1 MVDIDIKDKWR
12 LILGKTAQEDM
23 PLDGDQEFLSEEGS
37 SRRYTLG
44 DLDQCLDYVY
54 ESDMTDRHGGEKKVT
69 GGKEKPRITA
79 ANWLNTSKKLFPMGI
94 YEIVQKDALANGRI
108 DALLQD
114 DQFVAQLEP
123 NMELLT
129 SILALNN
136 NLPAKA
142 MENARLLVKKVVDEL
157 REHFK
162 LEARRAFYGKRDLN
176 AMPVRTFRNLDMK
189 RIIKANI
196 KNYQPDGGYIIPNQ
210 LFFTAKS
217 IRSPMHNIFVVVDQS
232 GSMLDSYAY
241 SAIIASVF
249 ASLGCLNTRMVVYS
263 TEVVDY
269 TDYLDDVLE
278 LLFKSQLCGGTET
291 CKALSYIERYITEP
305 SKTIVVLISDLYDSE
320 PAKMVSM
327 IKDQIGEGVK
337 YLVLP
342 SLSDTAPNYYQTVA
356 NKLASVGANVAVLSP
371 DRLVEYV
378 AQLVRKV

>member
-54 ESDMTDRHGGEKKVT
+54 ESEMTDGLGDDKKVK
-69 GGKEKPRITA
+69 GSKEKPRITA

-129 SILALNN
+129 SILALQN

-196 KNYQPDGGYIIPNQ
+196 KHYQQDGGYIIPNQ

-217 IRSPMHNIFVVVDQS
+217 IRSPMHNIFIVVDQS

-278 LLFKSQLCGGTET
+278 LLFKSQLSGGTET

-320 PAKMVSM
+320 PTKMVSM
-327 IKDQIGEGVK
+327 IKDQIGEGVQ

-342 SLSDTAPNYYQTVA
+342 SLSDTAPNYYQEA
-356 NKLASVGANVAVLSP
+356 AKKLASVGANVAVLSP

>member
-23 PLDGDQEFLSEEGS
+23 PLDGDQEFLSEEDS

-54 ESDMTDRHGGEKKVT
+54 ESDMTDGHGGDKKVK

-129 SILALNN
+129 SILALKN

-263 TEVVDY
+263 TDVVDY

-278 LLFKSQLCGGTET
+278 LLFKSQLSGGTET

-356 NKLASVGANVAVLSP
+356 NQLASVGANVAVLSP

>member
-54 ESDMTDRHGGEKKVT
+54 ESDMTDGNGGEKKVT

-196 KNYQPDGGYIIPNQ
+196 KHYQPDGGYIIPNQ

>member
-54 ESDMTDRHGGEKKVT
+54 ESEMTDGHGGDKKVQ
-69 GGKEKPRITA
+69 GSKEKPRITA

-129 SILALNN
+129 SILALKN

-196 KNYQPDGGYIIPNQ
+196 KHYQQDGGYIIPNQ

-232 GSMLDSYAY
+232 GSMIDSYAY

-278 LLFKSQLCGGTET
+278 LLFKSQLSGGTET

-320 PAKMVSM
+320 PVKMVSM

-342 SLSDTAPNYYQTVA
+342 SLSDTAPNYYQSAA
-356 NKLASVGANVAVLSP
+356 NQLASVGANVAVLSP